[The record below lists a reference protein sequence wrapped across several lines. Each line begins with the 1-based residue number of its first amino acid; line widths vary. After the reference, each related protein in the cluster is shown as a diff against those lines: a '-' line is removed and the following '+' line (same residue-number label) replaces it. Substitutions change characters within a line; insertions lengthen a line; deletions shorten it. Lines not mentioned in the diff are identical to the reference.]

1 MSGPWYSILT
11 PSDRAGAV
19 AMIQVEH
26 PSMPEIGLPEVGT
39 HQLRHVDLFGLD
51 DGVVLGVDE
60 RAAVLMPHGGIA
72 IVRQICSALEER
84 GVPPRSHVDPVV
96 LYPEARSEI
105 EAWCSHALA
114 RCASPMGVDVLLEQN
129 KRWAASGCST
139 VEDAEG
145 VGDENARLDRLLHP
159 PLVVAVGRANVGK
172 SSLLN
177 ALVGQRVALVADRA
191 GTTRDHVGV
200 PVDLGGLV
208 VRWIDM
214 PGVDE
219 RIEDQEEIGIALRVI
234 EHADLVVHCID
245 AVNDEGVLDPRI
257 SGACPVGIPLLRV
270 GTRADLA
277 DHGCVLDARV
287 SVARDRLGVADMVE
301 KARDSLI
308 HPADVRGDAL
318 WRFWSSLGPQA

>member
-1 MSGPWYSILT
+1 
-11 PSDRAGAV
+11 
-19 AMIQVEH
+19 MIQVEH
-26 PSMPEIGLPEVGT
+26 PSMGEIGLPGVEP
-39 HQLRHVDLFGLD
+39 HQLIHADLFGLD
-51 DGVVLGVDE
+51 DGVVLGLDD

-84 GVPPRSHVDPVV
+84 GVPHRSPADPVV

-129 KRWAASGCST
+129 ELWAASGCST
-139 VEDAEG
+139 VEEAEG
-145 VGDENARLDRLLHP
+145 VGGENARLDRLLHP

-245 AVNDEGVLDPRI
+245 AVNDSGVLDPRVTA
-257 SGACPVGIPLLRV
+257 ACPDDVPVLRV

-277 DHGCVLDARV
+277 DHGCGLDARV
-287 SVARDRLGVADMVE
+287 SVARDRFGVADMVE
-301 KARDSLI
+301 RARDTLVY
-308 HPADVRGDAL
+308 PEDVRGDDL
-318 WRFWSSLGPQA
+318 WRFWTSLR

>member
-1 MSGPWYSILT
+1 M
-11 PSDRAGAV
+11 R
-19 AMIQVEH
+19 
-26 PSMPEIGLPEVGT
+26 EIGLPEVEP
-39 HQLRHVDLFGLD
+39 HQLRRVDLFGLD
-51 DGVVLGVDE
+51 DGVVLGLDG

-72 IVRQICSALEER
+72 IVHQICAELEQR
-84 GVPPRSHVDPVV
+84 GVPSRPPVDPVV

-105 EAWCSHALA
+105 EAWCSFALA
-114 RCASPMGVDVLLEQN
+114 RCASPMGVDLLLEQN
-129 KRWAASGCST
+129 ERWAAMGGST
-139 VEDAEG
+139 IEDAEG
-145 VGDENARLDRLLHP
+145 IGIVSDRLDRLLHP
-159 PLVVAVGRANVGK
+159 PLVIAVGRANVGK

-245 AVNDEGVLDPRI
+245 ALNDEGVLDSRI
-257 SGACPVGIPLLRV
+257 SAACPAGVPVFRV

-277 DHGCVLDARV
+277 VHGCELDARV
-287 SVARDRLGVADMVE
+287 SVARDRLGIADMVE
-301 KARDSLI
+301 TARDSLI
-308 HPADVRGDAL
+308 HPADVRGDVL
-318 WRFWSSLGPQA
+318 WRFWSSLRQDA